1 MKNVQA
7 WWDKMDEMMER
18 IWPGFSQYVESRE
31 GYGTRQVSS
40 AARDHVLPGIG
51 GECIGL
57 GQIVGQCGKHK
68 PSASA
73 PIRGLFYVGCDAGG
87 FGCGTHQA
95 VDSAFN
101 VSQIV
106 HQYHQTHSLS

>member
-1 MKNVQA
+1 
-7 WWDKMDEMMER
+7 MDEMMER
-18 IWPGFSQYVESRE
+18 IWPGFTQHVESKE
-31 GYGTRQVSS
+31 GYGTQQVSS
-40 AARDHVLPGIG
+40 ASRDQVLPGIG

-57 GQIVGQCGKHK
+57 GQVVGQCGKHK
-68 PSASA
+68 PSARA

-101 VSQIV
+101 VSRMV
-106 HQYHQTHSLS
+106 HQYYQMHSPS